1 MSARTEERSLR
12 IGELAERTGT
22 TIRTIRYYEEIGLLP
37 ERDQADKGK
46 HRTYDEE
53 DVQAVSELVRLR
65 ELLGLSLD
73 ELRTLVQA
81 DKARADLRRAWQEG
95 PAAADG
101 RRILRESLGHIETQ
115 LSLLSERRRTIEQM
129 ERELMA
135 KRARVRERLD
145 ELGPA

>member
-1 MSARTEERSLR
+1 VSADTEVRPLR

-65 ELLGLSLD
+65 ELLNLTLD
-73 ELRTLVQA
+73 ELRTVVQA
-81 DKARADLRRAWQEG
+81 EGARAGLRRLWREG
-95 PAAADG
+95 PPPEE
-101 RRILRESLGHIETQ
+101 RERILREMLRHIATQ
-115 LSLLSERRRTIEQM
+115 LDLLSERRRTIEEM
-129 ERELMA
+129 EHELMA
-135 KRARVRERLD
+135 KRARVQALLD
-145 ELGPA
+145 EPGSE